1 MKITLISTATFPSD
15 QGIRTI
21 SGVLKKAGHD
31 VKIIFMT
38 YSEDYSKFY
47 TQKELNQLSSLC
59 KSSDL
64 VGISSYA
71 STAPR
76 AIQIIKF
83 LEKKI
88 KAHLVWGGVHATIS
102 PEHCIKYIDV
112 VCVGE
117 GEHAILE
124 IVDAIKNKKSFDKI
138 KNLWVRDKKTDKIIK
153 NPVREVIEN
162 LDELPFADYDIQ
174 NHYILEKHHLR
185 KFREEDLAGQNF
197 FLDRKR
203 LSIWLHLL

>member
-21 SGVLKKAGHD
+21 SGVLKKSGHE
-31 VKIIFMT
+31 VKIIFMA
-38 YSEDYSKFY
+38 YSEDYSKLY
-47 TQKELNQLSSLC
+47 TEKELNQLLFIC
-59 KSSDL
+59 KNSDL

-83 LEKKI
+83 LERKI
-88 KAHLVWGGVHATIS
+88 KVPLIWGGVHATIS
-102 PEHCIKYIDV
+102 PEHCIKYVDL

-117 GEHAILE
+117 GEEAILDL
-124 IVDAIKNKKSFDKI
+124 VDAVENKKSLDKI
-138 KNLWVRDKKTDKIIK
+138 KNLWIKKDNNIIK
-153 NPVREVIEN
+153 NLVRPVIDN

-174 NHYILEKHHLR
+174 DHYILEKHNLR
-185 KFREEDLAGQNF
+185 LKD
-197 FLDRKR
+197 
-203 LSIWLHLL
+203 S